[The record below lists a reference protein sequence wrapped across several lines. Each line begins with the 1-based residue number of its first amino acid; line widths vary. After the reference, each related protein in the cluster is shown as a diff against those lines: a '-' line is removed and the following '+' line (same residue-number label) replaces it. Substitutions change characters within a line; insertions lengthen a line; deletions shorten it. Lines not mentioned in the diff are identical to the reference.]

1 MRLNL
6 HLLRM
11 FRVVVEQQSFS
22 KAAMVLCVSQ
32 PAVSKGIRELES
44 QLDLPLI
51 DRGSSTVRGVR
62 GVVLT
67 DSGRA
72 LYEHARGI
80 FAMERVALEDIRDRV
95 EARRGRLRVGA
106 STTIAAYCLS
116 DAVSRFTRQH
126 PQIEFELKVGNT
138 DEVSRLIQDGQ
149 IDVAFVEGMVDMA
162 GVVATPWRQDPLQ
175 IVAAT
180 GALLARSPR
189 AAALSAEPW
198 LVREP
203 GSGTRQAADALLS
216 ALGVHPALRIE
227 IGSNEAIAQ
236 AVASGAGIAVLPA
249 VVVADLVAVGRVRV
263 LKVPA
268 QTQSVRLL
276 YRLELSNR
284 PRGPALTAFL
294 QQTESV

>member
-1 MRLNL
+1 
-6 HLLRM
+6 M

-22 KAAMVLCVSQ
+22 RAAAVLCVSQ

-51 DRGSSTVRGVR
+51 DRGSGVAGGARGI
-62 GVVLT
+62 VLT

-95 EARRGRLRVGA
+95 ELRRGRLRVGA
-106 STTIAAYCLS
+106 STTVAAYCLS
-116 DAVSRFTRQH
+116 DAVSRFTRRH

-138 DEVSRLIQDGQ
+138 DGISRLIQDGQ
-149 IDVAFVEGMVDMA
+149 IDVAFVEGQVDIA

-175 IVAAT
+175 IVAA
-180 GALLARSPR
+180 ADAPLARAPR

-203 GSGTRQAADALLS
+203 GSGTRQAAEALLS
-216 ALGVHPALRIE
+216 ALGVSPALRIE

-236 AVASGAGIAVLPA
+236 AVACGAGIAVLPA
-249 VVVADLVAVGRVRV
+249 VVVADLVAIGRVRV
-263 LKVPA
+263 LKVPGPA
-268 QTQSVRLL
+268 QSVRPL
-276 YRLELSNR
+276 YRLELNNR
-284 PRGPALTAFL
+284 PRTPALTAFL
-294 QQTESV
+294 QQIASV